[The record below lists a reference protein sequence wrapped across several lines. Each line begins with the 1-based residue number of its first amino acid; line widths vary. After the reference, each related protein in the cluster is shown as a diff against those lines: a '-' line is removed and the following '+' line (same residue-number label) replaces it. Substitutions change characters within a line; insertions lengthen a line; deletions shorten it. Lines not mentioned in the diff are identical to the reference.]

1 MGAQRSDINAHLL
14 MLREHYVN
22 DLDFMLV
29 LPTNITYNVIIYTKL
44 RLRKKLECSEVL
56 QKCYAEF
63 LHKVTISKTSK
74 LIDYGRFFTI
84 SIF

>member
-44 RLRKKLECSEVL
+44 RLKNKKNECYKVL
-56 QKCYAEF
+56 QKCYA
-63 LHKVTISKTSK
+63 
-74 LIDYGRFFTI
+74 
-84 SIF
+84 